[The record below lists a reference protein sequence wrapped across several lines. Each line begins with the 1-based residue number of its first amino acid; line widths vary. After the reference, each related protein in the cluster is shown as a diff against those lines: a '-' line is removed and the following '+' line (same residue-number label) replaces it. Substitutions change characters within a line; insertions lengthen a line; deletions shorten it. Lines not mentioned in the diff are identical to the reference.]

1 MTTPQHDPSRPHKE
15 ERATLQLSRLE
26 RLSDVVYALVLLRI
40 FMLIPRPGE
49 GDWHWNS
56 IGPFVMDNRM
66 TFVAVAVALA
76 VTIIYWLQNNVL
88 LSHLERTDARHTSL
102 MIVQLFSLLIFLYA
116 IGLGIALG
124 ASPGTRAF
132 ESVTAALLGI
142 SGGWAWQY
150 AIKKRRLLRPDVTDD
165 EARALAHRITAEPL
179 TALVT
184 IPLAYV
190 GPIVWELSWLSYPLW
205 VSLLRRRGRRTA

>member
-40 FMLIPRPGE
+40 FLLIPRPGE
-49 GDWHWNS
+49 GDWHWDA
-56 IGPFVMDNRM
+56 IGPFVLDNRM

-102 MIVQLFSLLIFLYA
+102 MIVQLFCLLIFLYA

-124 ASPGTRAF
+124 ASPGARAF
-132 ESVTAALLGI
+132 ESITAALLGI

-150 AIKKRRLLRPDVTDD
+150 AIKNRRLLRPDVTDD
-165 EARALAHRITAEPL
+165 EARALAHRITAEPM

-205 VSLLRRRGRRTA
+205 VALLRRRGRRTA

>member
-1 MTTPQHDPSRPHKE
+1 MTTPQHDPSRHHKH

-26 RLSDVVYALVLLRI
+26 RLSDVVYALVLMRI
-40 FMLIPRPGE
+40 FMLIPRPGG
-49 GDWHWNS
+49 GDWHWDA

-88 LSHLERTDARHTSL
+88 LSHLEHTDARHTSL
-102 MIVQLFSLLIFLYA
+102 MIVQLFCLLVFLYA

-124 ASPGTRAF
+124 ASPGARAF
-132 ESVTAALLGI
+132 ESITAALLGI

-150 AIKKRRLLRPDVTDD
+150 AIKNRRLLRPDVTDD
-165 EARALAHRITAEPL
+165 EARALAHRITAEPM

-190 GPIVWELSWLSYPLW
+190 GPVVWELSWLSYPLW
-205 VSLLRRRGRRTA
+205 VTLLRRRARRTA